1 MTLANKLES
10 KVFNYFNSFSTSK
23 LFDLF
28 AVIFL
33 LIFYNLAS
41 KSAFVI
47 KLACANVAL
56 KTAAKVLNFGV
67 AIYLS

>member
-33 LIFYNLAS
+33 LRLDNLES
-41 KSAFVI
+41 KSVFVI
-47 KLACANVAL
+47 KLPCANFAL
-56 KTAAKVLNFGV
+56 KTSEAKML
-67 AIYLS
+67 IY